1 MKEQDEDFLGP
12 RLPREDETTDNIVK
26 GCMLL
31 TALFIATIVSLIM
44 MVYAI

>member
-1 MKEQDEDFLGP
+1 MKEEDEDYLGP
-12 RLPREDETTDNIVK
+12 RLPREDETTDNLVK

-31 TALFIATIVSLIM
+31 TALFIVTIVSLII

>member
-1 MKEQDEDFLGP
+1 MKDEEETYLGP

-31 TALFIATIVSLIM
+31 TALFIATIVSLII